1 VTFYDAYTANVDWWN
16 QATTLRPHLVS
27 PLIPMSYIESTDINS
42 LNLVKNSNYLQG
54 DSFFG
59 GTQANPTNPYADA
72 FAAGDSKFVSRQFQ
86 FNTEF
91 DVDLGVLT
99 KGLMFRARY
108 GIDYA
113 STYNQG
119 YSNKYATFAPSWTN
133 YAGADMIG
141 SITQYGRD
149 EKTGNE
155 NISNSTYR
163 YTYNISGQFDYTN
176 TFAEHHNVFAM
187 LVANAWQTQRNSHYH
202 RTTNANLGLQLSYNY
217 DHTYYVDFSAAMP
230 YSTKLPEG
238 NRTVSLIDNFLSSIP
253 ADAEENENEKT
264 EEKGHRRKPTAAD
277 ATIDYMAYLLATDFE
292 EETSEEETKEPEMKG
307 QNLIDTF
314 IEGDGF
320 NLQDKP
326 EYKPEVSTEPE
337 DSEKLPEEEY
347 LTETLAG
354 IYIKQGK
361 YLKALEIIKRLNL
374 NIPKKN
380 AYFADQIRF
389 LEKLIVNSGQKI
401 EK

>member
-1 VTFYDAYTANVDWWN
+1 LNITELIKHPEQLNKETLYDLRSLIALYPFYQTARLLMLQNLYLLHDPTFDEELRRAAAY
-16 QATTLRPHLVS
+16 
-27 PLIPMSYIESTDINS
+27 ITDRRVIF
-42 LNLVKNSNYLQG
+42 NLVE
-54 DSFFG
+54 
-59 GTQANPTNPYADA
+59 AN
-72 FAAGDSKFVSRQFQ
+72 
-86 FNTEF
+86 
-91 DVDLGVLT
+91 
-99 KGLMFRARY
+99 
-108 GIDYA
+108 
-113 STYNQG
+113 
-119 YSNKYATFAPSWTN
+119 
-133 YAGADMIG
+133 
-141 SITQYGRD
+141 
-149 EKTGNE
+149 
-155 NISNSTYR
+155 
-163 YTYNISGQFDYTN
+163 
-176 TFAEHHNVFAM
+176 
-187 LVANAWQTQRNSHYH
+187 HYKPK
-202 RTTNANLGLQLSYNY
+202 RPQ
-217 DHTYYVDFSAAMP
+217 VQI
-230 YSTKLPEG
+230 PEG

-253 ADAEENENEKT
+253 AEAEETENEKT
-264 EEKGHRRKPTAAD
+264 EEKVHHRKHTAAD
-277 ATIDYMAYLLATDFE
+277 ATIDYISYLIATDFE
-292 EETSEEETKEPEMKG
+292 EETSEEETYEPEMKG
-307 QNLIDTF
+307 QSLIDTF